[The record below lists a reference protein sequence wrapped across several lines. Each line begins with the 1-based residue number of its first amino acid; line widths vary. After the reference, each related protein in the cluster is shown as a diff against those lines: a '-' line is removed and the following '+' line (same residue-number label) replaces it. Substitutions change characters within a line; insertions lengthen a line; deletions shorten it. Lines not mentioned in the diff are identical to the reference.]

1 MPTKPK
7 ATAKESP
14 VTPTSVRKAMKQA
27 LRESLADQGFSRR
40 SNTRDF
46 GTGHY
51 EETWSNGTDDVQLR
65 WKHANMLRIEANE
78 HQQSAT
84 REKCEKCGTSTRWAV
99 KVLDRWAV
107 WCGCGN

>member
-51 EETWSNGTDDVQLR
+51 EET
-65 WKHANMLRIEANE
+65 
-78 HQQSAT
+78 
-84 REKCEKCGTSTRWAV
+84 
-99 KVLDRWAV
+99 
-107 WCGCGN
+107 